1 MSLTPS
7 QMCERRLSMQLANP
21 VAAMAVLLGTFAF
34 FLILTPILSGLL
46 SRLFGNPLA
55 ALRISMVL
63 QDLLVFILPALVTAL
78 VCTRLPARMLAVE
91 KGPGWMAVLLA
102 IVTLLCSVPAMN
114 AVVAWNESWHF
125 PSAFG
130 ELEQTLRQM
139 EDAARDVTDMLMSGA
154 SVASLCVSVLIVGV
168 MAGFGEELFFRGAM
182 QRILMMGRAMNPH
195 VAIWITA
202 VVFSLLHFQI
212 FGFVPRMLLGAF
224 FGYLLWWSGS
234 LWLPIAIHTFNNSV
248 VVVTEWMKTNR
259 PGSLAA
265 VDTVGASPV
274 GSVSDLILVL
284 ISVVLTGIAIAA
296 VRRHCLRRWRPQ
308 C

>member
-91 KGPGWMAVLLA
+91 KGPGWMAVLFA

-248 VVVTEWMKTNR
+248 VVVTEWMKANR
-259 PGSLAA
+259 SGSLSA

-274 GSVSDLILVL
+274 GSVSNLILVL

-296 VRRHCLRRWRPQ
+296 VRRHCLRRWSPQ